1 MGVADKL
8 WDALTNVVKMN
19 ERVVGLAATVK
30 SQQARIESLTER
42 VARLEAQVETVVRVA
57 AARQDEGARQD
68 KPAAPRRQD
77 LSLSR

>member
-42 VARLEAQVETVVRVA
+42 VTRLEAQVETMVRVA
-57 AARQDEGARQD
+57 ATRPDGAPRHD
-68 KPAAPRRQD
+68 KPVARRHD
-77 LSLSR
+77 LSLPR